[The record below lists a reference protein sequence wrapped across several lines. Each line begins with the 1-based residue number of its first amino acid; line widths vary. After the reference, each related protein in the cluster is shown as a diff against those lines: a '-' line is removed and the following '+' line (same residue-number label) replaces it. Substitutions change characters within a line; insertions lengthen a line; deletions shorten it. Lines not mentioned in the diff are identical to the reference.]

1 MTQSR
6 IRITQMGVAI
16 LVALSVGAPWAFSSE
31 DCDLCEEAFEMEAE
45 ECMDNYDTSHCDA
58 EENLAR
64 RYQCYREEWQLL
76 KSCMADAYENQE
88 ACENVFCY
96 GDDIC
101 MLAPPNLGF
110 STGSEL
116 EVLDKRRA
124 SEGSSMRITS

>member
-1 MTQSR
+1 MNGTGKAGKRIGRAMPEKGRQVVTQSG

-64 RYQCYREEWQLL
+64 RYQ
-76 KSCMADAYENQE
+76 
-88 ACENVFCY
+88 
-96 GDDIC
+96 
-101 MLAPPNLGF
+101 
-110 STGSEL
+110 
-116 EVLDKRRA
+116 
-124 SEGSSMRITS
+124 